1 MLKIVERSLC
11 SWNIPSQLE
20 SKSYEVRRTEFNF
33 VPKYPSFLIRCPLNF
48 IGQKIRHK
56 RAFWSK
62 KIGND

>member
-33 VPKYPSFLIRCPLNF
+33 VPKYPSFFNPLS
-48 IGQKIRHK
+48 
-56 RAFWSK
+56 A
-62 KIGND
+62 